1 MFKEFKQF
9 AFKGNVVDMAVGVM
23 IGGAFGQIVS
33 SAVNDLFMPLV
44 SLLTGGLDF
53 SNLFIAFDGGQY
65 PSLAAAKEAGAAC
78 FAYGSFLTAVLD
90 FLIMALCIFLMVKG
104 INSLRALPKKAERIC
119 LLPQRSRAFALT
131 ALVKSM
137 QKQRG
142 ARIARQNCL
151 RNSSKTLEA

>member
-53 SNLFIAFDGGQY
+53 SNLFIAFDGFFGVH
-65 PSLAAAKEAGAAC
+65 
-78 FAYGSFLTAVLD
+78 GSTSVLD
-90 FLIMALCIFLMVKG
+90 RMGKVW
-104 INSLRALPKKAERIC
+104 NEERE
-119 LLPQRSRAFALT
+119 
-131 ALVKSM
+131 
-137 QKQRG
+137 
-142 ARIARQNCL
+142 N
-151 RNSSKTLEA
+151 EE

>member
-104 INSLRALPKKAERIC
+104 INSLRALPKKSRKDMSAPAEKPRLCPYCFGEIHAKATRC
-119 LLPQRSRAFALT
+119 PHCTAELPAQQQQDA
-131 ALVKSM
+131 
-137 QKQRG
+137 
-142 ARIARQNCL
+142 
-151 RNSSKTLEA
+151 